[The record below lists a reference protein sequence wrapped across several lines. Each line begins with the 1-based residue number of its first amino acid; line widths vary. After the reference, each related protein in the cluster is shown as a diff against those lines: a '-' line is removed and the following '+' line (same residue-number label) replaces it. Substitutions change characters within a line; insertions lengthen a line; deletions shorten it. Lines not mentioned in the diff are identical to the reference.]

1 MGSNHMEKPNM
12 LVTGDPVSMNR
23 YGFFLSDSLKEHFS
37 VDLCPISNPFKR
49 SPYGL
54 LMFLIG
60 ELTCRR
66 PEDKRLKWSRLLASR
81 YAFLARSRHAER
93 IIRRRK
99 RKPDYIFHI
108 FSMFAPFAAAPW
120 VPYVMWLD
128 YTMALSHRN
137 YKPWAPFRTDQ
148 DREAWLACERR
159 AYGNAHHVFTWSEVT
174 RQSVIQD
181 YGVAPDRVTVAGAAG
196 CFHGLYQGEKTFG
209 SMRCLF
215 QGSQFIR
222 KGGDLLLQAWPMVRK
237 SLPNAKLVI
246 VGDRTGVTM
255 DGIENVGYVKSREHM
270 KELFLTSDL
279 VVAPGRCD
287 PFQTFLL
294 EAMNFGV
301 PCIVSDRDG
310 MPEIVA
316 DGETGTILKRL
327 DASNIATAVVSLLS
341 DPARLLLLSKN
352 ARKAVRLRLNWD
364 VIARKVTNV
373 LMGIS

>member
-1 MGSNHMEKPNM
+1 MEQPNM
-12 LVTGDPVSMNR
+12 LVTGDPLSMNR
-23 YGFFLSDSLKEHFS
+23 HAFLFDSLRQHFS
-37 VDLCPISNPFKR
+37 VDLCPIPNPLKR

-60 ELTCRR
+60 KLTSRR
-66 PEDKRLKWSRLLASR
+66 PEDKRLRWDRLLASR

-93 IIRRRK
+93 IIRSRK

-148 DREAWLACERR
+148 DREDWLACERR
-159 AYGNAHHVFTWSEVT
+159 AYGNAHHVFTMSEVV

-181 YGVAPDRVTVAGAAG
+181 YGVAPDRVTVVGNAGT
-196 CFHGLYQGEKTFG
+196 FQESYQGQKTFG

-215 QGSQFIR
+215 NGSQFIR
-222 KGGDLLLQAWPMVRK
+222 KGGDLLLQAWPMVRN
-237 SLPNAKLVI
+237 SLPNAKLVM
-246 VGDRTGVTM
+246 VGNRTGVTM
-255 DGIENVGYVKSREHM
+255 DGVENVGYVKSREHM
-270 KELFLTSDL
+270 KELFLTSDI

-287 PFQTFLL
+287 PFPTFLL

-301 PCIVSDRDG
+301 PCIASDRDG

-341 DPARLLLLSKN
+341 DPARLALLSEN

-364 VIARKVTNV
+364 VVARKITNV